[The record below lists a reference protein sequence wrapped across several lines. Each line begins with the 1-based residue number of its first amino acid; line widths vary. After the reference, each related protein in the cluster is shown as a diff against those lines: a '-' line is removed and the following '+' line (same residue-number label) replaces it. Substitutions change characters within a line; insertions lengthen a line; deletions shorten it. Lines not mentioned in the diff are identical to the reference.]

1 MFMFKDIEQLLTQ
14 KAAQYIANGYI
25 VNATTM
31 AGHQGEVCK
40 LDLRKGDEV
49 VRILIDRTNNGRQTI
64 YYLLVGKNTD
74 PLYGGV
80 DDIIWNKNL
89 QEIERYDFYVISDRY
104 PEKIIL
110 GTVEEAKAAL
120 DKRLDR
126 DALNPRYNDYIT
138 ELSDEYKKAAYHIV
152 RKKEGFES
160 IKMADIT
167 KVCCEVRRNRVKR
180 VVAYISKKGRKYS
193 VTLREVSL

>member
-89 QEIERYDFYVISDRY
+89 QEIERYDFMS
-104 PEKIIL
+104 
-110 GTVEEAKAAL
+110 
-120 DKRLDR
+120 
-126 DALNPRYNDYIT
+126 
-138 ELSDEYKKAAYHIV
+138 
-152 RKKEGFES
+152 
-160 IKMADIT
+160 
-167 KVCCEVRRNRVKR
+167 
-180 VVAYISKKGRKYS
+180 S
-193 VTLREVSL
+193 VTDILKKSFLAQRKRQRRLRTNGSIELR

>member
-1 MFMFKDIEQLLTQ
+1 MFMFKDVEKMFTE
-14 KAAQYIANGYI
+14 KVAQYIANGYL

-31 AGHQGEVCK
+31 AGHQGEICK

-49 VRILIDRTNNGRQTI
+49 VRILIDMTNNGWQKI

-74 PLYGGV
+74 VLYGGM
-80 DDIIWNKNL
+80 DNIIWNKNL
-89 QEIERYDFYVISDRY
+89 QEIERHDFYVISDRY
-104 PEKIIL
+104 PEKIIF
-110 GTVEEAKAAL
+110 GTAEEAKAAL

-126 DALNPRYNDYIT
+126 AALNPRYSDYIT

-152 RKKEGFES
+152 REKEGFES

-193 VTLREVSL
+193 VTLQEASL